1 MNGYLIHIE
10 WLSLLG
16 GNMNGHG
23 VKTNLMSTDRDSAN
37 RLHGVIRLINK
48 DKSEYYRNLISENS
62 NDSRK
67 LWQALRKA
75 LHTVPE
81 TILPTHKCDKSLA
94 DRFASFFCEKIQ
106 KLRDLVSSYRVGFCF
121 TMHGSS

>member
-1 MNGYLIHIE
+1 MTQHK
-10 WLSLLG
+10 SL
-16 GNMNGHG
+16 NQTAWSN
-23 VKTNLMSTDRDSAN
+23 
-37 RLHGVIRLINK
+37 RLINR

-81 TILPTHKCDKSLA
+81 TTFPTHKCDKTLA

-106 KLRDLVSSYRVGFCF
+106 KLQDMFPATGSAFVSPCMVPPEFTQFCPVSETKF
-121 TMHGSS
+121 LKL